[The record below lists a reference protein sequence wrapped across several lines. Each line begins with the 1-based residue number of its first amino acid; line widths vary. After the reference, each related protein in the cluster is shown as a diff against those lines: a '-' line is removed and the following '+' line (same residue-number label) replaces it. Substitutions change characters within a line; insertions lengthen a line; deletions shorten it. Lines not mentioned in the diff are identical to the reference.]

1 MPSWI
6 NIARWL
12 HILSAAAWLG
22 EICLMAFVLIPQ
34 VTKMPAEGRGQFMT
48 HFFPRIS
55 RLASHLIVVTMLSG
69 LWLNYLMTG
78 WRNMH
83 VYLTSRHGLLVLAG
97 GALGLLIALVHFG
110 VLGQFETRFAAG
122 DQQAK
127 TLRLMQIVPKVGL
140 LVVSLAFILMMVA
153 ARGY

>member
-1 MPSWI
+1 MPTWI
-6 NIARWL
+6 NLARWL

-34 VTKMPAEGRGQFMT
+34 VAKMPAEGRGQFMT

-55 RLASHLIVVTMLSG
+55 RLASHLIAVTMLSG

-78 WRNMH
+78 WRQMD
-83 VYLTSRHGLLVLAG
+83 VYLTSRHGLFVLAG

-110 VLGQFETRFAAG
+110 VLGQFEARFAAG
-122 DQQAK
+122 DQQAR

-140 LVVSLAFILMMVA
+140 VVISLSFILMMVA